1 LTEESIV
8 THSGK
13 AGGMAAPLSETA
25 AAIRYLEEGHTRGKM
40 VIAVA
45 ATD

>member
-13 AGGMAAPLSETA
+13 AGGMAASLSETA
-25 AAIRYLEEGHTRGKM
+25 AASRYLDEGHTRGKV

-45 ATD
+45 ATG